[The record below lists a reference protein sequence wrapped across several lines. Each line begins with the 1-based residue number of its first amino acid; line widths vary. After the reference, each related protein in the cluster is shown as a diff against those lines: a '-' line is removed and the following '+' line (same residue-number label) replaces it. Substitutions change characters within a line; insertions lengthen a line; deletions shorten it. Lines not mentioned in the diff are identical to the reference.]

1 MTTSNQ
7 TLQVCS
13 SVFVFSFDNENCYW
27 VQLHCFISL
36 YSPRSF
42 KELHRQ
48 ERETK
53 EYSVT
58 SSTDIM
64 AEPETKSEPE
74 SETEPEMNLP
84 PFPNAE
90 PQIDLMSV
98 SDAWLVAF
106 KCHWIFFS
114 VCFALLVLYNGYHL
128 CKTYHSKRMANR
140 CYITIV
146 QTLVIFLGLTRS
158 LALCISPYE
167 LTSNTPK
174 QVPYV
179 IPRLLFSAGY
189 PCLFSGFTFVHKI
202 FLNVSKVQV
211 ISRNAL
217 GNGLVAVVLVIH
229 IIAVLASEIIT
240 SYVEGAKFFLL
251 ICALYYLTGCLAIAL
266 SLLFS
271 GRRVVRKTR
280 MIQSSL
286 TEYKHTKTDGENF
299 GKSKDNKS
307 EAVLKVIRITAF
319 AAIFGLLCALLYIY
333 TLVWTIR
340 GVIGDNSSPEAWSW
354 LIVNTFL
361 RLFELFLAATMS
373 YAVGSTYQRSSRTRI
388 FVSRGEDTVNT
399 LSRS

>member
-1 MTTSNQ
+1 
-7 TLQVCS
+7 
-13 SVFVFSFDNENCYW
+13 
-27 VQLHCFISL
+27 
-36 YSPRSF
+36 
-42 KELHRQ
+42 
-48 ERETK
+48 
-53 EYSVT
+53 
-58 SSTDIM
+58 M
-64 AEPETKSEPE
+64 AEPGTKFGPE
-74 SETEPEMNLP
+74 SETEYEPETEPETNLA

-106 KCHWIFFS
+106 KSHWIFFS
-114 VCFALLVLYNGYHL
+114 TCFALLVLYNGYHL
-128 CKTYHSKRMANR
+128 CKTYRSKRMANR
-140 CYITIV
+140 CYITMV

-167 LTSNTPK
+167 LTSNTPER
-174 QVPYV
+174 VPYV

-217 GNGLVAVVLVIH
+217 GNGLVAAVLVIH
-229 IIAVLASEIIT
+229 IIAVLSSEIIT
-240 SYVEGAKFFLL
+240 SYVEGAKFFLV

-271 GRRVVRKTR
+271 GRRVVQKTR
-280 MIQSSL
+280 VIQSSF

-299 GKSKDNKS
+299 GKSKDKTS
-307 EAVLKVIRITAF
+307 EVALKVIRITAF

-340 GVIGDNSSPEAWSW
+340 GAVGDNSSPEAWSW
-354 LIVNTFL
+354 LIVNSFL

-373 YAVGSTYQRSSRTRI
+373 YAVGSTYQRSTRTRI
-388 FVSRGEDTVNT
+388 FVSRGEDTINT
-399 LSRS
+399 PSRS